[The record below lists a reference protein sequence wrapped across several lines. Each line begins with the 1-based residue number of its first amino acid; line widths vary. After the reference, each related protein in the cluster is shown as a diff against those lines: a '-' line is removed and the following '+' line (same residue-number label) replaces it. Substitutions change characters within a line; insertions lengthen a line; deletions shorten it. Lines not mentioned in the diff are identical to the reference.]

1 METSSYIALSRQS
14 ALRRQMDIVANNLA
28 NMNTTAF
35 KGEKMMF
42 VEHLVKSK
50 GGESFIP
57 TKLAFAR
64 DVASYKDLAEG
75 PIKMT
80 GNAFDMAIQKDG
92 YFVIDTPDGQQ
103 YTRNGRF
110 RLDQEGQL
118 VTQSG
123 FPVLSSAG
131 APFFLSPEDRDIVVA
146 RDGTLSTNNGEL
158 GKIKVVNFDDP
169 QKLQKQAGG
178 LLSAKNIGGGED
190 GDGDDAF
197 QPKDAEKPEVIQGSL
212 ESSNVNAIIEMTK
225 MIEVNRAYDSVKKFI
240 EKEDQ
245 RQKQMIQH
253 LAPRG

>member
-28 NMNTTAF
+28 NMNSTAF

-57 TKLAFAR
+57 TKLSFAR
-64 DVASYKDLAEG
+64 DVASYKDLSEG
-75 PIKMT
+75 PIKTT
-80 GNAFDMAIQKDG
+80 GNALDMAIQKEG
-92 YFVIDTPDGQQ
+92 YFVVDTPDGQQ

-131 APFFLSPEDRDIVVA
+131 TPFFLSPEDKDIVVA
-146 RDGTLSTNNGEL
+146 KDGTLSTNNGDL
-158 GKIKVVNFDDP
+158 GKIKVVTFDDP

-178 LLSAKNIGGGED
+178 LLSSKNIGGG
-190 GDGDDAF
+190 GDNDAF
-197 QPKDAEKPEVIQGSL
+197 QPNDAEKPNVIQGAL